1 MSSHYLDMTMMFFRN
16 TVQMQMLTNTYI
28 HSSLWMYART
38 PYPYEH
44 LRKSEPMG
52 LDLDGRWE
60 RSLPL
65 KEYSKF
71 MRHQSV
77 ESQVFPPNHPTTGGR
92 CGRDEPRQEEVH
104 WLKLQLT
111 EPADELCWSKP
122 HKGDERVTGDGGRD
136 NGQEVVHDALVHALE
151 AHAAIFFE
159 TLRLMLLVTST
170 VVIMVP
176 PTPPPSA
183 RRAQLGGLGVWA
195 LCLPLS

>member
-1 MSSHYLDMTMMFFRN
+1 MMFFRN

-28 HSSLWMYART
+28 HSSLWMYARS

-136 NGQEVVHDALVHALE
+136 NGQEVVRDALVHGLE
-151 AHAAIFFE
+151 AHAAIFWSVE
-159 TLRLMLLVTST
+159 THAAWLRTCSCLCFSCMRGYLRVG
-170 VVIMVP
+170 VFAF
-176 PTPPPSA
+176 SA
-183 RRAQLGGLGVWA
+183 CTYIGRGSRAA
-195 LCLPLS
+195 YHA